1 MAAFKLPIIMLI
13 VFSLIIFTKTEDSF
27 YTVNTKKSL
36 HRVSEK
42 FLSVSIDPAV
52 LLAGANLR

>member
-1 MAAFKLPIIMLI
+1 MAAFKLPIILT
-13 VFSLIIFTKTEDSF
+13 VFSLIAYTKPEDSF
-27 YTVNTKKSL
+27 YTVNTKKPL

-52 LLAGANLR
+52 LLAGVNLR

>member
-1 MAAFKLPIIMLI
+1 MASFKLPIILI
-13 VFSLIIFTKTEDSF
+13 VISLIVSTQTEDSF
-27 YTVNTKKSL
+27 YTVNIKKSL
-36 HRVSEK
+36 HQVSEK